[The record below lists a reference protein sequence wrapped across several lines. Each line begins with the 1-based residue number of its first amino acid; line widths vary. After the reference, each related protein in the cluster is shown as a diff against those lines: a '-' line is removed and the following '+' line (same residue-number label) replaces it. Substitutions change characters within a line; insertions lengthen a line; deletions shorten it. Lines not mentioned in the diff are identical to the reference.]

1 VRQKHIS
8 DLLIFHNDSV
18 NIPFSFEKVTR
29 YEHMKF
35 CLFLLHT
42 ACLYMVCCVVLAVK
56 LLNNYW
62 PRKSARTF
70 AIKQKASNKLYM
82 GLALVT
88 TVTVW

>member
-35 CLFLLHT
+35 CLFSLAHNGFAKLRFN
-42 ACLYMVCCVVLAVK
+42 VV
-56 LLNNYW
+56 
-62 PRKSARTF
+62 
-70 AIKQKASNKLYM
+70 
-82 GLALVT
+82 
-88 TVTVW
+88 